1 MPIIQAEP
9 MRGWVAQ
16 VFAAAGASAEEA
28 ADIAE
33 HLIEAN
39 LMGHDSHGVVRT
51 LTYIRQVVNGTIT
64 PAGPIEVVHEH
75 GAAVVIDGN
84 WNFGQVIAKHAMNIA
99 IERAREHGLSA
110 VVCRQTGHIGRVGAY
125 VEQAAAAGMIG
136 IGCVNNPGTTG
147 LVAPFGG
154 AVGRMGTNP
163 IAISVPGTNDT
174 EPFVL
179 DFATSVAA
187 EGKMRVAVNKGVE
200 VPPDYLLNRD
210 GQPTRDPR
218 DLYGD
223 EVSKRGGALLPF
235 GGPVAYKAYGLAM
248 AVEALSGSLSGSGT
262 AGSGKP
268 GGNGVFL
275 MALDIGS
282 FIDPGE
288 FAASFAG
295 LNEHVTGPPFREGTD
310 EVLTAG
316 QPERRR
322 MADRLVN
329 GIELDDETW
338 RQMMEAGNMVGVGP
352 MDL

>member
-1 MPIIQAEP
+1 MPTIQAEP
-9 MRGWVAQ
+9 LRGWVAQ
-16 VFAAAGASAEEA
+16 VFAASGASAQEA

-33 HLIEAN
+33 HLVEAN

-51 LTYIRQVVNGTIT
+51 LTYMNQVQNGTIK
-64 PAGPIEVVHEH
+64 PGGPIEVIHEH

-84 WNFGQVIAKHAMNIA
+84 WNFGQVIAKEAMAIA
-99 IERAREHGLSA
+99 IDRAREHGLSA

-125 VEQAAAAGMIG
+125 AQQAAAAGMIG

-163 IAISVPGTNDT
+163 LAIAIPGPDGDR
-174 EPFVL
+174 PFVL

-200 VPPDYLLNRD
+200 VPPDYLLNSD

-218 DLYGD
+218 DLYPD
-223 EVSKRGGALLPF
+223 EAGKRGALLPF

-248 AVEALSGSLSGSGT
+248 AVEALSGSLSGAGT

-282 FIDPGE
+282 FIDRGE
-288 FAASFAG
+288 FAESFLG
-295 LNEHVTGPPFREGTD
+295 LNEWVTQPPFREGTD

-316 QPERRR
+316 EPERRR
-322 MADRLVN
+322 MAERLAN
-329 GIELDDETW
+329 GIDLDDETW
-338 RQMMEAGNMVGVGP
+338 RQMMEAGAMFNVAP
-352 MDL
+352 MAV